1 MNLTKKQVR
10 ESSNNSA
17 IVEVVVVVKVV
28 MNSKAMLWIQQFLDL
43 RKNAVFKQSAF
54 NYIANLFPECV
65 TTVNDLLR

>member
-17 IVEVVVVVKVV
+17 IVEVVGVVKVV

-54 NYIANLFPECV
+54 NYIANLFPEYV